1 MTTVISSSGLS
12 YTDEAYGNGRLLKIT
27 GGDGTVTF
35 NSDISVFDNGVLIVA
50 GGGSGGHGNPTHR
63 TGGGGGGAGGV
74 RIGKLNFQAGT
85 GYRMYIGGGGG
96 KADWEGTPGG
106 DSGIIGGSINERSVG
121 GGQGGCGGG
130 GGQGGSGGGSSWAAG
145 RAGGSVNY
153 GNGITASYGNRGA
166 DAGLAIYGGGVGGGG
181 GGGAGGGGGEPQNKY
196 VGCSSGGGTYGGVGG
211 GGVTWEIDSQVY
223 GGGGGGGA
231 FTNGDR
237 RYNSC
242 DVPIGGKPGSGGSG
256 GGGGGGWYHGPGGAG
271 GGNTGG
277 GGGGGSGRYHN
288 LVGGVGGSGVIKI
301 YYKINNQLNASYQD
315 ENGFTYSLNSS
326 NYTATVTGVTQNS
339 SNIKSTVVFNNI
351 VYQVTAIGSYAFGST
366 SNQTSI
372 YLPNSINTIG
382 DFAFHVCNSLT
393 TFTVE
398 SNNPYFTVE
407 NGILF
412 DKNKTILIRYPTAKP
427 GNAYIIPS
435 SVTRIREGAFINCS
449 SLSSITLSNVTTID
463 QYAFQNCTTL
473 GSIILP
479 PSIQTIGA
487 YAFIGCVSL
496 SNITIQSTNVTVG
509 ANAFSSISGSV
520 TVSGNIPAS
529 IFSGVTSLT
538 NITIA
543 SNVTSIGA
551 SAFQGC
557 TALANITIQSSS
569 ITSVGANAFASLP
582 ASITVSGY
590 IPASTFS
597 GITSL
602 TNVTIGTNISSIG
615 ASAFSGCTNLLY
627 MSLPGS
633 VTNAVSSF
641 LSTDASSVL
650 LSTNN
655 SANNI
660 TYTIANNQAIVSSY
674 NTGASVSIPINVKKD
689 NIKYPVTGIADN
701 VFTGKSLTSVIIP
714 PFVTSIGNSAFKNN
728 ALISVN
734 IPPGVTSIGTN
745 CFENN
750 LITSAY
756 FPSGLTSIPQSIFQ
770 NNRLVSINI
779 SPSLTTI
786 GNYAFAYNFINSIN
800 NATSIVFPTTLT
812 TIGQYAFY
820 SNQISNLTIPTTIN
834 TLSDYVFAYNLLQ
847 TITVPSNIT
856 TIRTGVF
863 QNNSLTSFTLPNNIT
878 TIPSSMF
885 MANKFTTITI
895 PSQITSIGYA
905 AFFDCNPRTL
915 TFDSSSNV
923 KTIEEAA
930 FRNHQLQTV
939 TLPTSITF
947 IGQSAFSVGKLTTI
961 TIPSSVTTLDN
972 GAFYGNEITSV
983 TFPSQCNITY
993 LSSSL
998 FENNRLPSLN
1008 IPSSI
1013 TSILQ
1018 FACNNNLLT
1027 SVSIPSSVT
1036 SIGQYAFA
1044 NNNLTP
1050 VSAPSQQ
1057 TITSIGYAAF
1067 YNNAAVT
1074 VTGTTTIVDSSG
1086 INYSLLGPENNGQ
1099 YASQNQYIARVSGY
1113 TGISSSLIIPF
1124 TIIYETTNQKYN
1136 ITSIA
1141 NNAFSGKTLS
1151 SAIINMNIN
1160 SIGQSAFANNNLTSI
1175 SIPNSITSI
1184 GDSAFNNNRLTSVTI
1199 STNVSSLGA
1208 SLFQQNR
1215 LTSITIPQSINSLG
1229 SNVFADNSLNSIT
1242 IPTAIT
1248 TIPQQAFRNNR
1259 LTSIDLSNTNINQI
1273 ANNAFQNNTIT
1284 QLSIPSRITSNG
1296 NSAFQNNRLSSVTFA
1311 GTSSITTFNDYVF
1324 ADNSLNTIAIPSSV
1338 TTIGNNALQNNLL
1351 TSILLPTALVYLGQ
1365 YSFQNNRLQ
1374 STITIPSTVS
1384 YIGDNAFAT
1393 NQLSN
1398 VTDLSYNAIISFLG
1412 NNQTISTTLGTNV
1425 FISNA
1430 VPSLNKKVYITYA
1443 YGKRW
1448 ASTTNTS
1455 QNTLTPPSTAF
1466 DSSAPNIQIIIQKAV
1481 VTPIVSITNK
1491 IYDGSTNAT
1500 GSYLLQG
1507 TMPGDNITLSGIAT
1521 FIDKNV
1527 GQNKLVNVSLSLSGS
1542 TSSNYTLSNTTTSSI
1557 ASITQ
1562 KQITP
1567 SVTATN
1573 KTYDTTTTASFTYT
1587 SPISGVISP
1596 DNPQLNGTAVFVDSS
1611 VGLNKQVSITG
1622 LFLTGDNSSNYS
1634 LSTTT
1639 ATSTA
1644 SINKKFIFLS
1654 ILNKTYD
1661 ASTTILQYDLSGV
1674 YASDASNVT
1683 ISGLLFFSR
1692 ATVGQDISVNTS
1704 NIVLSGSKSTNYDA
1718 SYLINPIYNSS
1729 LSRLTGNIVQKALDL
1744 SSSFAKIYN
1753 GTVVYD
1759 SSIGL
1764 TGIVQSDIGFVDL
1777 SYTVVANYDVS
1788 AVTANKI
1795 TITNIYLKGTKASNY
1810 SINQTVD
1817 VSGRI
1822 FPKPLDISATIVKI
1836 YDKTTSI
1843 PNNNLIDLSGIVSAD
1858 TGTGRVDLSY
1868 GNVSYNS
1875 INVGINPVTISDV
1888 ILNGTKSQNYSINTT
1903 VVVNGIINKKILDI
1917 SASAIAKVYDAS
1929 TGIFFVTDLSGVIQ
1943 GDNLSATGFG
1953 NTNNSNVGIYSSSAV
1968 SINYYNFALSGLQ
1981 YGNYDITSTSII
1993 QLKNS
1998 AIITPKFLTASA
2010 NVIDKIYNNNTNVN
2024 VGFSLNG
2031 KLQNDNVE
2039 ISSNYIAKYINANA
2053 GQNKQV
2059 DISNISLY
2067 GSSASNYYIS
2077 NILQTTGNILQK
2089 PIDVSCSLVTKI
2101 YDGSTVINTVPL
2113 YLLGT
2118 IDNSTNLTFTSAN
2131 FNTQFIGTNKQLNIT
2146 GISIYGDTSSNYIL
2160 PYTTLIV
2167 NGTIFPK
2174 NLIVTA
2180 SGMNKIYDSTTNAIV
2195 NLSINGIV
2203 SSDIVNATYASSLFG
2218 DSHAGQSKTIT
2229 ISGITIAGG
2238 SAFNY
2243 TIDSSA
2249 TTTATIT
2256 PYNLTSSNLTGAV
2269 TSKLWNP
2276 NFPDDLSA
2284 NVQLYLN
2291 NILQAD
2297 INNLSAIY
2305 SYAVFVKNPNISTV
2319 YDNSSNLTV
2328 RVYGVDLSGSAY
2340 HDYSLNV
2347 TTIDLSGSYTST
2359 PAIRLDISLN
2369 NVLISKIYDGTSQID
2384 VSLSVYDASNITP
2397 SNVFIRYASSTFTN
2411 KNVGNNKTIQVTG
2424 ITLFGQNSY
2433 KYITDSSLSTQSFA
2447 SLIGSISKKEINIS
2461 RITISKE
2468 YDGNNILNN
2477 ILLDLSGVISSDSLT
2492 SRGDCIFSNSNIG
2505 SKTVNVSN
2513 IYLIGDASA
2522 NYQLSENTIDLSGQI
2537 NPKLLTVTASK
2548 IYDGSSTIYQND
2560 LSLSG
2565 IVQNEI
2571 VVINASGEYSRI
2583 TPGNITGNIRNISLS
2598 GYNSGNYTLP
2608 LTINNINATIYRKQ
2622 LGLVISKVYNGLS
2635 IFTSTNVSLS
2645 GIINNDAVN
2654 FTGTGNFAQISV
2666 GNNIPATII
2675 TGSLFGSNN
2684 NNYFIN
2690 IMSGDLSGTILPRPV
2705 DVSVNTIIY
2714 NRNNI
2719 ASIYDFYINNLVA
2732 VDSIYVYL
2740 TTLSNLYYDSSQAG
2754 NRYIM
2759 NASGNLFLTGD
2770 LSKNYIFNNTQTI
2783 PAIIDRKGI
2792 DLSVNN
2798 KIYDG
2803 STNLSFSNVYLINIL
2818 EGDDVSFTT
2827 TQLYTDISNV
2837 GTGNAY
2843 VRDPSLNG
2851 NSFNNYVISTAS
2863 SNNLYKI
2870 PITISPRPVT
2880 VGINPRT
2887 YDGTVNVYNT
2897 NLYLNNIIQGDNITV
2912 TANGFYNSI
2921 YVGTNKPV
2929 YLSNIQK
2936 SGSSSSNYLTPIT
2949 STVSGEIYRRAV
2961 GLTVL
2966 TRTYDGSTTVYLS
2979 DFSLNNVVSIDNG
2992 NVIVS
2997 GNGTY
3002 DSKEAGSR
3010 NATLSDLSL
3019 SGSASSNYDISSTLQ
3034 STAFINQLPAEL
3046 SIMPK
3051 IYDTI
3056 SNVNISYVFVKNKIT
3071 NDIVTVSG
3079 NGIYDSSFV
3088 GNRQVS
3094 LTNLSLYGF
3103 DSENYSITQTKT
3115 INGNITPHPLI
3126 IDVNDK
3132 IYDGTNIITDLS
3144 LTNLFTN
3151 NIGIYPIDV
3160 GKVFING
3167 YFLYVNSIAEMDKI
3181 IDVSDNLRNVY
3192 LTGDCSI
3199 NYYLYNNLF
3208 TIGNILPKP
3217 ITILPTILPKV
3228 YDTFTG
3234 ANLILDISG
3243 LVSSD
3248 NGKYS
3253 ANYEYAN
3260 FNNALVGNNKQLNV
3274 KYIYITGP
3282 YVQNYIYD
3290 TYLVLVGNILPAK
3303 LTITAIPKSKIYDNK
3318 VDASAVYILNGVLSN
3333 DNVFINSVDASF
3345 NNKNVGINK
3354 TVTMTNFS
3362 LDGYSSY
3369 NYYIDSSLVI
3379 YGYANIYPLKITP
3392 YVESISNKIYDDSL
3406 NTTGTILLYGVFSNN
3421 TVSANG
3427 TFSFETSTVA
3437 NNKPVNI
3444 NNIYLIG
3451 TDKSN
3456 YELSFNDLSGTSNII
3471 PLQLSILP
3479 YTKPYDGTTAV
3490 DISNIKFT
3498 GLIKNE
3504 NIGFGG
3510 SAIFDSPYVGS
3521 RNLLV
3526 NGAYLVGNG
3535 SSNYTIQAQQSAPS
3549 TITKRNLIVT
3559 VNNKIYNRISTIDIS
3574 DISLNGIQNN
3584 DVISVSSIVAT
3595 YINGGNVGNNI
3606 HVAISS
3612 ITFSGD
3618 LSSQYDISGTNITTG
3633 NIAPKALT
3641 LYATANSKIYD
3652 GLTNATANV
3661 IITDGII
3668 PGDTVF
3674 ISSFNANFD
3683 TPDIGDNKIVNI
3695 TNIQLEGSSSN
3706 NYTVS
3711 TTTTT
3716 AIASIL
3722 YNPYINACNPVSSN
3736 SSATC
3741 VLKNDSAIQSYQT
3754 NPNTSRRMKYAM
3766 YTTRNS

>member
-1 MTTVISSSGLS
+1 
-12 YTDEAYGNGRLLKIT
+12 
-27 GGDGTVTF
+27 
-35 NSDISVFDNGVLIVA
+35 
-50 GGGSGGHGNPTHR
+50 
-63 TGGGGGGAGGV
+63 
-74 RIGKLNFQAGT
+74 
-85 GYRMYIGGGGG
+85 
-96 KADWEGTPGG
+96 
-106 DSGIIGGSINERSVG
+106 
-121 GGQGGCGGG
+121 
-130 GGQGGSGGGSSWAAG
+130 
-145 RAGGSVNY
+145 
-153 GNGITASYGNRGA
+153 
-166 DAGLAIYGGGVGGGG
+166 
-181 GGGAGGGGGEPQNKY
+181 
-196 VGCSSGGGTYGGVGG
+196 
-211 GGVTWEIDSQVY
+211 
-223 GGGGGGGA
+223 
-231 FTNGDR
+231 
-237 RYNSC
+237 
-242 DVPIGGKPGSGGSG
+242 
-256 GGGGGGWYHGPGGAG
+256 
-271 GGNTGG
+271 
-277 GGGGGSGRYHN
+277 
-288 LVGGVGGSGVIKI
+288 
-301 YYKINNQLNASYQD
+301 
-315 ENGFTYSLNSS
+315 
-326 NYTATVTGVTQNS
+326 
-339 SNIKSTVVFNNI
+339 
-351 VYQVTAIGSYAFGST
+351 
-366 SNQTSI
+366 
-372 YLPNSINTIG
+372 
-382 DFAFHVCNSLT
+382 
-393 TFTVE
+393 
-398 SNNPYFTVE
+398 
-407 NGILF
+407 
-412 DKNKTILIRYPTAKP
+412 
-427 GNAYIIPS
+427 
-435 SVTRIREGAFINCS
+435 
-449 SLSSITLSNVTTID
+449 
-463 QYAFQNCTTL
+463 
-473 GSIILP
+473 
-479 PSIQTIGA
+479 
-487 YAFIGCVSL
+487 
-496 SNITIQSTNVTVG
+496 
-509 ANAFSSISGSV
+509 
-520 TVSGNIPAS
+520 
-529 IFSGVTSLT
+529 
-538 NITIA
+538 
-543 SNVTSIGA
+543 
-551 SAFQGC
+551 
-557 TALANITIQSSS
+557 
-569 ITSVGANAFASLP
+569 
-582 ASITVSGY
+582 
-590 IPASTFS
+590 
-597 GITSL
+597 
-602 TNVTIGTNISSIG
+602 
-615 ASAFSGCTNLLY
+615 

-689 NIKYPVTGIADN
+689 NIKYPVTSIADN
-701 VFTGKSLTSVIIP
+701 AFTGKSLTSVLFS
-714 PFVTSIGNSAFKNN
+714 PFITSIGNYAFKNN
-728 ALISVN
+728 ALTSVN
-734 IPPGVTSIGTN
+734 LPPGLTSMGTN

-756 FPSGLTSIPQSIFQ
+756 FPSGLTNISDSVFQ

-779 SPSLTTI
+779 SPSIVSI
-786 GNYAFAYNFINSIN
+786 GNYSFAYNFINSIN
-800 NATSIVFPTTLT
+800 NATSIVFPSTMTTL
-812 TIGQYAFY
+812 GQYAFY

-863 QNNSLTSFTLPNNIT
+863 QNNSLTSFTLPINIT
-878 TIPSSMF
+878 AIPSSTF

-895 PSQITSIGYA
+895 PAQITSIGYA
-905 AFFDCNPRTL
+905 AFIDCNPRTL
-915 TFDSSSNV
+915 TFASPSNV

-939 TLPTSITF
+939 SLPTSITF
-947 IGQSAFSVGKLTTI
+947 IGQSAFSVGTLTTI
-961 TIPSSVTTLDN
+961 TIPSSVTILDN
-972 GAFYGNEITSV
+972 GAFYGNQITSV
-983 TFPSQCNITY
+983 TFTSPCNITY

-998 FENNRLPSLN
+998 FENNRLQSLN

-1013 TSILQ
+1013 TSISQ

-1050 VSAPSQQ
+1050 TSVPSQT
-1057 TITSIGYAAF
+1057 TIASIGYAAF

-1099 YASQNQYIARVSGY
+1099 YESQNQYIARISGY
-1113 TGISSSLIIPF
+1113 TGSWTSLNIPF
-1124 TIIYETTNQKYN
+1124 TIIYATTNQKYN
-1136 ITSIA
+1136 VTSIA
-1141 NNAFSGKTLS
+1141 NSAFSQKNLTSATL
-1151 SAIINMNIN
+1151 NMNIN

-1175 SIPNSITSI
+1175 SIPNSVTSL

-1229 SNVFADNSLNSIT
+1229 SNVFSDNSLNSII
-1242 IPTAIT
+1242 IPAAITAI
-1248 TIPQQAFRNNR
+1248 PQHAFRNNR
-1259 LTSIDLSNTNINQI
+1259 LTSIDLSNTSTNQI
-1273 ANNAFQNNTIT
+1273 ANNAFQNNAIA
-1284 QLSIPSRITSNG
+1284 QLSIPSRVTSIG
-1296 NSAFQNNRLSSVTFA
+1296 NNAFQNNRLSSVSFT
-1311 GTSSITTFNDYVF
+1311 GTSTITTINDYVF
-1324 ADNSLNTIAIPSSV
+1324 ADNSLNSISIPSSV
-1338 TTIGNNALQNNLL
+1338 TTIGNNALQNNYL
-1351 TSILLPTALVYLGQ
+1351 TSIQLPTALTYLGQ

-1398 VTDLSYNAIISFLG
+1398 TTDLSYNAIISFLG
-1412 NNQTISTTLGTNV
+1412 NNQTISTTLGTNT

-1430 VPSLNKKVYITYA
+1430 IPSLNKKVYITYA
-1443 YGKRW
+1443 YGKKW
-1448 ASTTNTS
+1448 ASTTATL

-1466 DSSAPNIQIIIQKAV
+1466 DSSATNIQIIIQKAV

-1521 FIDKNV
+1521 FIDKNI
-1527 GQNKLVNVSLSLSGS
+1527 GQNKLVNVLLSLSGT
-1542 TSSNYTLSNTTTSSI
+1542 TSSNYILSNTTTTST

-1567 SVTATN
+1567 SITATN

-1587 SPISGVISP
+1587 SPIPGVISP

-1611 VGLNKQVSITG
+1611 AGLNKQVSITG

-1639 ATSTA
+1639 ATSNA

-1654 ILNKTYD
+1654 IWNKTYD

-1704 NIVLSGSKSTNYDA
+1704 NIALSGSKSTNYDA

-1729 LSRLTGNIVQKALDL
+1729 LSRLTGNIVQKTLDL

-1764 TGIVQSDIGFVDL
+1764 SGIVQSDIGFVDL

-1836 YDKTTSI
+1836 YDKTTTV
-1843 PNNNLIDLSGIVSAD
+1843 PNNNRIDLSGVISAD
-1858 TGTGRVDLSY
+1858 TGRVDLSY
-1868 GNVSYNS
+1868 GSVTYNS
-1875 INVGINPVTISDV
+1875 TNVGINLVTISDV
-1888 ILNGTKSQNYSINTT
+1888 SLNGTKSQNYSINATI
-1903 VVVNGIINKKILDI
+1903 VVNGTINKKILDI

-1929 TGIFFVTDLSGVIQ
+1929 TGIYFVTDLSGVIQ
-1943 GDNLSATGFG
+1943 GDNVSATGFG

-1981 YGNYDITSTSII
+1981 YGNYNITSTSVI
-1993 QLKNS
+1993 QFKNS
-1998 AIITPKFLTASA
+1998 AIITPKYLTASA
-2010 NVIDKIYNNNTNVN
+2010 NVIDKIYNSNNNAN
-2024 VGFSLNG
+2024 ASFSLNG

-2039 ISSNYIAKYINANA
+2039 VSSNYIAKYINANA

-2067 GSSASNYYIS
+2067 GSSAGNYYIS

-2089 PIDVSCSLVTKI
+2089 PIDVSCGLVTKI
-2101 YDGSTVINTVPL
+2101 YNGSTVTSTVPL
-2113 YLLGT
+2113 YLIGT
-2118 IDNSTNLTFTSAN
+2118 IDNSTNATFTSAN
-2131 FNTQFIGTNKQLNIT
+2131 FNTQFIGTNKQVNIT

-2174 NLIVTA
+2174 NLTVTA
-2180 SGMNKIYDSTTNAIV
+2180 TGINKIYDSTTNAIV

-2203 SSDIVNATYASSLFG
+2203 SPDIVNATYTSSLFS
-2218 DSHAGQSKTIT
+2218 DSHVGQSKTIT

-2243 TIDSSA
+2243 TIDGSA

-2256 PYNLTSSNLTGAV
+2256 PYNLTSSNLTGVV
-2269 TSKLWNP
+2269 TTKLWTPNNP
-2276 NFPDDLSA
+2276 NDLSA

-2319 YDNSSNLTV
+2319 YDNSSSLTV
-2328 RVYGVDLSGSAY
+2328 HVYGVDLSGSAY

-2359 PAIRLDISLN
+2359 PATRLYISLN

-2397 SNVFIRYASSTFTN
+2397 SNVFIRYASSLFTN
-2411 KNVGNNKTIQVTG
+2411 KNVGNDKTIQVTG

-2433 KYITDSSLSTQSFA
+2433 RYITDSSLSTQSLA
-2447 SLIGSISKKEINIS
+2447 SLIGRILKKNIDIS
-2461 RITISKE
+2461 RNTISKE

-2477 ILLDLSGVISSDSLT
+2477 ILLDLSGIISTDSVT
-2492 SRGDCIFSNSNIG
+2492 SRGNCIFSNSNIG
-2505 SKTVNVSN
+2505 NKTVNVSN
-2513 IYLIGDASA
+2513 IYLIGDAST
-2522 NYQLSENTIDLSGQI
+2522 NYDLSVNTIDLSGQI

-2645 GIINNDAVN
+2645 GILNNDAVN
-2654 FTGTGNFAQISV
+2654 FTGTGNFAQISA
-2666 GNNIPATII
+2666 GNNIPATIT

-2684 NNYFIN
+2684 DNYFIN

-2705 DVSVNTIIY
+2705 TVSVNTIIY
-2714 NRNNI
+2714 NRNNT
-2719 ASIYDFYINNLVA
+2719 ASIYDFYINNLVT
-2732 VDSIYVYL
+2732 VDSTYVYL
-2740 TTLSNLYYDSSQAG
+2740 TILSNLYYDSSQAG

-2759 NASGNLFLTGD
+2759 NASGNLFLSGD

-2783 PAIIDRKGI
+2783 PAIINRKGI
-2792 DLSVNN
+2792 DLSANN

-2818 EGDDVSFTT
+2818 AGDDVSFTT
-2827 TQLYTDISNV
+2827 TQLYTDVSNV

-2843 VRDPSLNG
+2843 IRDPSLNG
-2851 NSFNNYVISTAS
+2851 NSFNNYVISTTS
-2863 SNNLYKI
+2863 INNLYKI

-2897 NLYLNNIIQGDNITV
+2897 NLYLNNTIQGDNITV
-2912 TANGFYNSI
+2912 TANGYYNSI
-2921 YVGTNKPV
+2921 YVGTNKSV

-2936 SGSSSSNYLTPIT
+2936 SGSSSSNYSTPST

-2961 GLTVL
+2961 GLSIL

-2979 DFSLNNVVSIDNG
+2979 DFSLNNVVAMDNG

-3034 STAFINQLPAEL
+3034 STALINQLPAEL

-3115 INGNITPHPLI
+3115 INGNITPYPLI

-3144 LTNLFTN
+3144 LTNLYTN

-3160 GKVFING
+3160 GKVFVNG

-3181 IDVSDNLRNVY
+3181 IDISNNLGNVY
-3192 LTGDCSI
+3192 LTGDRSI

-3208 TIGNILPKP
+3208 TTGNILPKP
-3217 ITILPTILPKV
+3217 ITILSTILPKI
-3228 YDTFTG
+3228 YDTFTD

-3260 FNNALVGNNKQLNV
+3260 FNNALVGNNKPLNV

-3290 TYLVLVGNILPAK
+3290 TYLTLVGNILPAQ
-3303 LTITAIPKSKIYDNK
+3303 LTITATPKSKIYDNN

-3333 DNVFINSVDASF
+3333 DNVFINSGDASF

-3362 LDGYSSY
+3362 LSGYSSY

-3379 YGYANIYPLKITP
+3379 YGYANIYPLKISP

-3406 NTTGTILLYGVFSNN
+3406 NTTGTILLHGVFSNN

-3427 TFSFETSTVA
+3427 TFSFATSNVA

-3444 NNIYLIG
+3444 SNIYLIG
-3451 TDKSN
+3451 TDESN

-3479 YTKPYDGTTAV
+3479 YTKPYDGTTSV
-3490 DISNIKFT
+3490 NISNIKFT

-3521 RNLLV
+3521 KNILV
-3526 NGAYLVGNG
+3526 NGAYLVGTG
-3535 SSNYTIQAQQSAPS
+3535 SSNYTIQAQQSVPS

-3559 VNNKIYNRISTIDIS
+3559 VNNKIYNRISTINIS

-3595 YINGGNVGNNI
+3595 YVNGGNVGNNI
-3606 HVAISS
+3606 RVDISS

-3633 NIAPKALT
+3633 NIAPKTLT
-3641 LYATANSKIYD
+3641 LYATANNKIYD
-3652 GLTNATANV
+3652 GLTHATANV
-3661 IITDGII
+3661 MITDGII
-3668 PGDTVF
+3668 PGDTVL
-3674 ISSFNANFD
+3674 ISSFNANFN

-3695 TNIQLEGSSSN
+3695 TNIQLGGSSSN

-3722 YNPYINACNPVSSN
+3722 YNPYINPCNPVSSN